1 IKKGY
6 LTKSLVSLEVTRSRQ
21 RNRSRIRRIP
31 SVGAGGGVNMKRL
44 TLSAL
49 FLSCLFAFPLIV
61 HAQESAVA
69 SLQEVSAKSGTSMQT
84 ELTPLQKDELR
95 ADILMARKMYP
106 EAARSYERLA
116 KQEPHNAA
124 LLNKLGI
131 AYEGGHNDGPA
142 ERSFKKAIKED
153 KTYASAYNNVGT
165 VEYDRRK
172 YSHAIDWYQKTLA
185 LRPDMAPVYYNLGC
199 AYFDAKR
206 YPEAMDAFQ
215 RAIQID
221 PQVMAEHGSGG
232 SVIQPRGTTNMAFFY
247 FLVARTYAQMGNAE
261 RAAHYLTMSRDD
273 GYKQFAAAKTDPT
286 FARVIKDPR
295 VLAVFQPVPELA
307 QKHH

>member
-1 IKKGY
+1 
-6 LTKSLVSLEVTRSRQ
+6 
-21 RNRSRIRRIP
+21 
-31 SVGAGGGVNMKRL
+31 MKRL

-142 ERSFKKAIKED
+142 ERYFKKAIKED

-172 YSHAIDWYQKTLA
+172 YSHAIDWYRRLWRCVT
-185 LRPDMAPVYYNLGC
+185 DMPAVYYNLGY
-199 AYFDAKR
+199 AYFDD
-206 YPEAMDAFQ
+206 EEISGSD
-215 RAIQID
+215 D
-221 PQVMAEHGSGG
+221 PFSEGHSDR
-232 SVIQPRGTTNMAFFY
+232 P
-247 FLVARTYAQMGNAE
+247 
-261 RAAHYLTMSRDD
+261 SRLWPSTE
-273 GYKQFAAAKTDPT
+273 G
-286 FARVIKDPR
+286 R
-295 VLAVFQPVPELA
+295 
-307 QKHH
+307 